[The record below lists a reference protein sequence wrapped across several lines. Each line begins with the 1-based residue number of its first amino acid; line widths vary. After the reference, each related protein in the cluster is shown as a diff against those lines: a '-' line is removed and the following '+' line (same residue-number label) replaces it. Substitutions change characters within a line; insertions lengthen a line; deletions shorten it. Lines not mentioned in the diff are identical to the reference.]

1 MPTKEFY
8 EASEKLK
15 RILGNTRCPMCGNN
29 QFAIAEGYTT
39 IPIQRSLN
47 EFQIGGP
54 SIPSVSVICTR
65 CGHVSQHAIGVFEAT
80 SEVPSTV
87 LKPES

>member
-54 SIPSVSVICTR
+54 STCYWRFRGNIRSPIDRS
-65 CGHVSQHAIGVFEAT
+65 EAG
-80 SEVPSTV
+80 E
-87 LKPES
+87 LNG